1 MKKYWTNSFD
11 PGTAGRIYL
20 SSDRSANVFRR
31 LSTQSRESGQ
41 GISGW
46 QGFSLMVD
54 TDSRHEGHPLDSS
67 VVVSLFLGNRAVFSP
82 PPERSQALSRFR
94 MESPL
99 RAIMQALWTSRSR
112 MGVARVWS
120 PKTSPHS
127 SGSSCSSPGRDS
139 PFHTAGREAGKRDW
153 RPPGR
158 GEDSRSRLK
167 SGAWEASASTG
178 GSPAVFRPGPSEAFP
193 EGLRKT
199 KTTPGTPLPRPCP
212 PRKWPGGSFRP
223 RVARGRPRSMPAPQT
238 TVPPPPGKGEKPK
251 TQGSPS
257 VSRDQRGWGG
267 GT

>member
-1 MKKYWTNSFD
+1 
-11 PGTAGRIYL
+11 
-20 SSDRSANVFRR
+20 
-31 LSTQSRESGQ
+31 
-41 GISGW
+41 
-46 QGFSLMVD
+46 
-54 TDSRHEGHPLDSS
+54 
-67 VVVSLFLGNRAVFSP
+67 
-82 PPERSQALSRFR
+82 
-94 MESPL
+94 
-99 RAIMQALWTSRSR
+99 LWTSRSR

-199 KTTPGTPLPRPCP
+199 KTTPGIPLPRPCP

-223 RVARGRPRSMPAPQT
+223 RVARGRPRSLPAPQT

-267 GT
+267 NLKSALSGPYHALDFSNHACRYLSEFPHRFIRRFRLNELPVRLFVIRPTTNSSPERWLRAEDADWR